1 MNKPSATVNSSSS
14 KGLFLFLLVLFV
26 ASACAF
32 AFVMK
37 LNRTVERTTGKIIET
52 YSKKTF
58 VSRKSSVEKEYG
70 VVRYSVG
77 GTEHT
82 GKTLKRTASDMVA
95 VYYYKAFPAMAWF
108 YKKDNPNIVYCCIVM
123 TLSLIGVILA
133 RPKGKKAPLAPSAK
147 AQKTNK

>member
-1 MNKPSATVNSSSS
+1 MNKPSTAVNSSSS
-14 KGLFLFLLVLFV
+14 KGLFFFLLAIFV
-26 ASACAF
+26 ASVCAF

-37 LNRTVERTTGKIIET
+37 LDRTVERTTGKIIET

-82 GKTLKRTASDMVA
+82 GHTLKRTGSDMVQ
-95 VYYYKAFPAMAWF
+95 VYYYKAFPSMAWY
-108 YKKDNPNIVYCCIVM
+108 YKRENPNIVYCCIFM

-133 RPKGKKAPLAPSAK
+133 RPKGKKTLPLPSAK
-147 AQKTNK
+147 AQQKKK